1 MRSIRISSAGGN
13 LIACGAALFV
23 LSCGGP
29 TEPSTKS
36 ASVTD
41 VRYQHVVPFKLEADT
56 RVELEFWNCTRSTGR
71 DGPVVCLAT
80 STDGV
85 TYRCPDP
92 TFMQQ
97 VPTTCDNG
105 MDVLLRTASRNPQL
119 QVAHDIY
126 VNGTRLSRI
135 TELSPVG
142 YQRESAAFSIDARG
156 RVR

>member
-1 MRSIRISSAGGN
+1 MRRTWISSAGAN
-13 LIACGAALFV
+13 LILGGAAMFL

-29 TEPSTKS
+29 TEPSIKS
-36 ASVTD
+36 ASVSD
-41 VRYQHVVPFKLEADT
+41 VRYQHVVPFKLQPDT

-92 TFMQQ
+92 SFMRE

-135 TELSPVG
+135 TEITPLD
-142 YQRESAAFSIDARG
+142 YQRESAAFRIDAQG